1 MGVAGPLMLVASFE
15 LQLVSLLPV
24 WCTMS
29 DLVGQPVP
37 WGHLIPVMAINFVP
51 LSVLGA
57 PIILFSVQ
65 GSAGCGFGACWTLV

>member
-1 MGVAGPLMLVASFE
+1 
-15 LQLVSLLPV
+15 
-24 WCTMS
+24 MS

-37 WGHLIPVMAINFVP
+37 WGHQIPVMAINFVP

-65 GSAGCGFGACWTLV
+65 GPAGCGFGVCWTLCSVGLEGRGVMHYIPIRTVPS